1 MPFTPHRKPARP
13 AQSFPLFNGKRL
25 TPSRKSLD
33 TLLRWHGL
41 ELQAET
47 LDQLW
52 AYHQLIRENND
63 DQDLTRLNAFE
74 TMVERHYADCTLIN
88 AFIPEWPAR
97 MLDIGSG
104 AGFPGIPLKL
114 VNPHI
119 RLTLCEPRN
128 KRVDFLNMV
137 IEKLGLKGI
146 DVFGHKVTSHSMT
159 IPVDGIISRAFE
171 LIEKTLP
178 RIENCLKPGGQAIF
192 MKGPAVKDELVT
204 LRPQGYK
211 ITAKHF
217 YTIPN
222 STQDRALVV
231 LTRDQTSTNKAS

>member
-1 MPFTPHRKPARP
+1 MSFSPPRKPARP
-13 AQSFPLFNGKRL
+13 AQNFPLFNGKRL
-25 TPSRKSLD
+25 QPSRKSLD

-88 AFIPEWPAR
+88 AFIPQWPAR

-178 RIENCLKPGGQAIF
+178 RIEHCLKPGGQAIF
-192 MKGPAVKDELVT
+192 MKGPAVRDELTT
-204 LRPQGYK
+204 LNPPGYK

-231 LTRDQTSTNKAS
+231 LTRDAKAPAQS